1 MQRRP
6 ALAVASLLLSGV
18 ALTGLAPGVA
28 HAKDLRGRV
37 GAGFNTS
44 FGQVQAISARYGIPT
59 SDPAINIQTEFDFG
73 FASYE
78 NVTDGLFAGGRLLY
92 GVVAEDNMNLYL
104 GAGAGY
110 VGYGTGNVVRIQ
122 PVASV
127 DFFLFGLENLGFNA
141 SWGLNLDVGDQSGL
155 ATTANLGAGLHYFF

>member
-1 MQRRP
+1 MHRRL
-6 ALAVASLLLSGV
+6 ALSAALVSSFGLLAAPSL
-18 ALTGLAPGVA
+18 A

-44 FGQVQAISARYGIPT
+44 FGQVQALSVRYGLPT
-59 SDPAINIQTEFDFG
+59 ADPAINIQVEGDFG

-78 NVTDGLFAGGRLLY
+78 NVTDGVFGGGRLLY
-92 GVVAEDNMNLYL
+92 GVVAEDNMNLYV

-110 VGYGTGNVVRIQ
+110 VGYGTGSVVRIQ